1 MLSFFN
7 IQNFFRFR
15 IKPIGKISVINTL
28 KYMNQAKLKVENPT
42 IELNVQNVPFGEY
55 LNNLKARMKLVFHVR
70 ADIDQMAVKRG
81 MPPFVMREIMDLNP
95 LSVGIPSEYG
105 GRGCRMDESIALLAA
120 ASYESLALS
129 LTFGINSALF
139 LQPVAKYA
147 QEEAKSPVFTRFL
160 NHQNM
165 GGLMITEPDFGSD
178 ALNMQ
183 TSFSEKN
190 GKYHLQG
197 TKHWAGLTGWAEFW
211 LLTARERSHT
221 GDLKRD
227 IDFFICDVNSP
238 GQNIVVEEFYENLGL
253 YQIPYGRNKLDVEI
267 PKLQRLV
274 PETTGVKMMLD
285 LLHRSRMQFPGMAM
299 GFIQRLLDE
308 SIAHTNSRSVGG
320 KSLFTYDQVQQ
331 RLGRLQASYTICSA
345 MCANS
350 SIKAGIEN
358 DLSQIGFEANSV
370 KSVVTDLM
378 QEAAQSATQLVGAQ
392 AYKLNHIAGRSI
404 TDSRPFQIFEG
415 SNDILYAQISENL
428 IKMLKKAKES
438 NLFQFLKAFNLT
450 SKSAL
455 MMKEMLDF
463 DLDINLSQRKMVELG
478 QILGRIVSFEM
489 VINLGENGYRSDLI
503 ANGLVFLKQEITSL
517 FQNFNFSNKVQVVEE
532 YKESSNWM
540 SFIPSFGN

>member
-1 MLSFFN
+1 MS
-7 IQNFFRFR
+7 Q
-15 IKPIGKISVINTL
+15 V
-28 KYMNQAKLKVENPT
+28 KLKVETPVT
-42 IELNVQNVPFGEY
+42 GLKVQNLPINEF
-55 LNNLKARMKLVFHVR
+55 LNNLKAKMKLVFHER

-81 MPPFVMREIMDLNP
+81 MPPFVMREIMSTNP
-95 LSVGIPSEYG
+95 LSVGIPFEFG
-105 GRGCRMDESIALLAA
+105 GRGCKMEECIALLAT

-147 QEEAKSPVFTRFL
+147 QQEAKEPVFERFL
-160 NHQNM
+160 HHQNM

-178 ALNMQ
+178 ALSMQ

-190 GKYHLQG
+190 NTYHLQG

-211 LLTARERSHT
+211 LLTARERSQA

-274 PETTGVKMMLD
+274 PHTTGVKMMLD

-308 SIAHTNSRSVGG
+308 SIAHSNNRLIGG
-320 KSLFTYDQVQQ
+320 RPLGTYDQVQQ
-331 RLGRLQASYTICSA
+331 RLSRLQASYTICSA

-350 SIKAGIEN
+350 SAKAGIEN
-358 DLSQIGFEANSV
+358 DLSPIGFEANSV

-428 IKMLKKAKES
+428 VKLMKKNKES
-438 NLFQFLKAFNLT
+438 NLFQFLKHFDLT

-455 MMKEMLDF
+455 SMKEMLDF
-463 DLDINLSQRKMVELG
+463 DLNMELSQRKMVKLG
-478 QILGRIVSFEM
+478 QILGRIVAYEM
-489 VINLGENGYRSDLI
+489 VINLGGHGYRSDLI
-503 ANGLVFLKQEITSL
+503 ANGLHFLKQEISTL
-517 FQNFNFSNKVQVVEE
+517 FQSFSFSNDVAVVEDYQE
-532 YKESSNWM
+532 ESDWM
-540 SFIPSFGN
+540 NFIPRMDS

>member
-1 MLSFFN
+1 
-7 IQNFFRFR
+7 
-15 IKPIGKISVINTL
+15 
-28 KYMNQAKLKVENPT
+28 MNQANLKVENP
-42 IELNVQNVPFGEY
+42 ISELSVQNIPFGEF
-55 LNNLKARMKLVFHVR
+55 LNNLKARMKLVYHDR

-95 LSVGIPSEYG
+95 LAIGIPTEYG
-105 GRGCRMDESIALLAA
+105 GRGCKMEEAIALLAA
-120 ASYESLALS
+120 TSYESLALS
-129 LTFGINSALF
+129 LTMGINSALF

-147 QEEAKSPVFTRFL
+147 QEEAKAPVFERFL
-160 NHQNM
+160 KHQNM

-183 TSFSEKN
+183 TSFSENN

-211 LLTARERSHT
+211 LLTAREKSQS

-238 GQNIVVEEFYENLGL
+238 DQNIVVEEFYENLGL
-253 YQIPYGRNKLDVEI
+253 FQIPYGRNRLDVQI

-274 PETTGVKMMLD
+274 PKSTGVKMMLD

-308 SIAHTNSRSVGG
+308 SIAHTNRRLIGG
-320 KSLFTYDQVQQ
+320 KPLVSYDQVQQ

-350 SIKAGIEN
+350 SEKAGLEI
-358 DLSQIGFEANSV
+358 DLFPHGFEANSV

-392 AYKLNHIAGRSI
+392 AYKLSHIAGRSI

-428 IKMLKKAKES
+428 VKMMKKTKES
-438 NLFQFLKAFNLT
+438 NLYQFLKDFNLT
-450 SKSAL
+450 SKSAPS
-455 MMKEMLDF
+455 MKELLDF
-463 DLDINLSQRKMVELG
+463 ELNLELPQRKMVELG
-478 QILGRIVSFEM
+478 AILGRIVSFEM
-489 VINLGENGYRSDLI
+489 VINLGEKGYRSDLI
-503 ANGLVFLKQEITSL
+503 NNGLVFLKQEITSL
-517 FQNFNFSNKVQVVEE
+517 FQHFNFSNQTMVVEDYQE
-532 YKESSNWM
+532 ESNWM
-540 SFIPSFGN
+540 NFVSAH